1 MLGGNSGRRLTL
13 GVLVLALSLVFGSSL
28 AGARTVE
35 PDDGLQDRDS
45 MGSSMDPSGALS
57 ALDAESEVVS
67 PGPSAK
73 VTKNLEVVGRG
84 ERLVP
89 NATTDVWAHAGTAYI
104 GTFNDPC
111 GTGEGFRSD
120 TGPVSYIQDREAPG
134 VVVFDVKNVHKPTY
148 IGNLPSVEGSRVNDI
163 KVAKMNSGTILVHSN
178 EACAG
183 GDGGFEVYE
192 MSDPRNPVHLASV
205 RVDDPNATLRAVFG
219 DVNVGVHNLF
229 LFTQGDRDYVAMQTH
244 AYFGSFQIYE
254 LTDPTNPQFVSA
266 WGAELLCEE
275 AYCSDD
281 PYNETD
287 VTTLVNHINGYMFGL
302 LTPAFGFS
310 QNRFLHDMTVSADG
324 TKAYLAHWD
333 AGLILLDVS
342 DPASPVYV
350 STALDVEN
358 GSLDGE
364 VNSHAVW
371 PSEDGRTVV
380 ETEEDFDAI
389 TSDSPLSNF
398 TFGEGVSDTIL
409 GIGISTVAG
418 DDFEGSQTGNQAT
431 IAIGTTHHG
440 TGITVQVTSGPL
452 AGNVY
457 AANEGAGDQP
467 KFADVGPVSGEAV
480 WIGRACNVDPILNA
494 GAFDPGDIAVV
505 RRGECTF
512 AEKLLN
518 AHALGASAIV
528 VSNNIRT
535 DTPWGGVRIWD
546 YSDPENPV
554 LASTFNTTCSADPH
568 HESCDPRGTYSV
580 HNVVVE
586 KGKAY
591 FSWYSDGVIVVDV
604 RDPYKPVETA
614 RYNETGHEFE
624 MMNGGIQDVWGIWKE
639 RGKPW
644 LYASDRNGGLY
655 VLKEYGSGTAKNG
668 K

>member
-13 GVLVLALSLVFGSSL
+13 GVLVLAISLVFGSSL

-57 ALDAESEVVS
+57 ALDAESDVVS
-67 PGPSAK
+67 SGPSAK
-73 VTKNLEVVGRG
+73 VTKNLAVAGRG
-84 ERLVP
+84 ERLMP
-89 NATTDVWAHAGTAYI
+89 NATTDVWAHDGYAYL
-104 GTFNDPC
+104 GTFNEPC
-111 GTGEGFRSD
+111 GDGTGANGS
-120 TGPVSYIQDREAPG
+120 G
-134 VVVFDVKNVHKPTY
+134 VHIFDVSNPNKVTPA
-148 IGNLPSVEGSRVNDI
+148 GQLPSVLGSRINDI
-163 KVAKMNSGTILVHSN
+163 KVADMNSGTILVHSN
-178 EACAG
+178 ESCG
-183 GDGGFEVYE
+183 GPEGGFEVYD
-192 MSDPRNPVHLASV
+192 MSNPLSPVHLASA
-205 RVDDPNATLRAVFG
+205 RVDEANATLRDLFG
-219 DVNVGVHNLF
+219 GTNLGVHNLY

-244 AYFGSFQIYE
+244 AWFGSFQIWE
-254 LTDPTNPQFVSA
+254 LTDPSNPQFVSA

-302 LTPAFGFS
+302 LTPAYGFS
-310 QNRFLHDMTVSADG
+310 QNRFLHDMTVTADG

-333 AGLILLDVS
+333 AGLILLDIS
-342 DPASPVYV
+342 DPASPEYV

-398 TFGEGVSDTIL
+398 TFGEGVSNTIL

-480 WIGRACNVDPILNA
+480 WIGRACNIDPILNA

-655 VLKEYGSGTAKNG
+655 VLKEYGSGTAGNG